1 MLIPENLDN
10 PLVNIDRYHLGS
22 STSSMFTFDI
32 FAIYSKLQMLNSKY
46 AKFALQK
53 SSFFLHTTVFAVILP
68 LSLDSRV
75 KD

>member
-1 MLIPENLDN
+1 MLIPENFDN
-10 PLVNIDRYHLGS
+10 PLVNIDRYHLDS

-46 AKFALQK
+46 AKFALQ
-53 SSFFLHTTVFAVILP
+53 SHPFLHTTVFAVILP

>member
-10 PLVNIDRYHLGS
+10 PLVNIDRYHRDP

-53 SSFFLHTTVFAVILP
+53 SSFLHTTVFAVILP

>member
-10 PLVNIDRYHLGS
+10 PLVNIDRYHLDS

-53 SSFFLHTTVFAVILP
+53 LHTTVFAVILP

>member
-10 PLVNIDRYHLGS
+10 PLVNIDRYHRDP

-46 AKFALQK
+46 AIALQK
-53 SSFFLHTTVFAVILP
+53 SSFLHTTVFAVILP